1 MVNARTKT
9 DQAQCS
15 SDRFAFRLH
24 SMDAGGGTVRYFVEA
39 RPPEGGCVRLDA
51 PQGFVVASWRASDTD
66 GEVRGQ
72 WISPFPDLYAVIDM
86 DGSDLC
92 RIRAEPASIK
102 HRSLIA

>member
-1 MVNARTKT
+1 MNARTT
-9 DQAQCS
+9 PDQAQCS
-15 SDRFAFRLH
+15 ADRFAFRLH

-39 RPPEGGCVRLDA
+39 RPPEGGCVRLVA
-51 PQGFVVASWRASDTD
+51 PQGFVVASWRASKID

-86 DGSDLC
+86 DGDDLC
-92 RIRAEPASIK
+92 RIQAEPASVK